1 MLTYYH
7 YVLSGLFATTCAT
20 SALVGSLTDSTT
32 STSFAPILPTP
43 IEINSAGT
51 VDISYRG
58 SGRIDDV
65 PKEQQRNQKRL
76 IAHRGS
82 GRVEPASM

>member
-20 SALVGSLTDSTT
+20 SALVGSLTESMA
-32 STSFAPILPTP
+32 STSLAPISPMLAETD
-43 IEINSAGT
+43 SAEM
-51 VDISYRG
+51 VEVSYRG

-65 PKEQQRNQKRL
+65 PKEQQRSQKKL

-82 GRVEPASM
+82 GRVDPASM